1 MKIKRF
7 FANDMRQ
14 ALRQVRE
21 TMGPDAAILS
31 TDKLEDGV
39 EIIAAM
45 DYDEKILSSTDRDQA
60 TPARRTVAS
69 SQSEGVQVAGNDSSD
84 STNTERRGA
93 RRTYEDLANSLAV
106 NEDNEAEPAERDAS
120 TLPPVVNAPHRES
133 TSAIRQALSGL
144 KIDSNLGD
152 NKTMD
157 QLREEMQGLRDLM
170 EQRFAGLAWGSLE
183 NNSPL
188 RASLLRRLDLLGF
201 EAEVATQLTD
211 IEYASNDLEGAWQRV
226 LNQLV
231 SRLKEYPEELT
242 THGGIVALV
251 GPTGAGK
258 TTTLAKLAARFSMK
272 HGPESVA
279 LITTDCYRIA
289 AHEQLRA
296 SGRIMGIPV
305 RVAEGLPALREQL
318 DDAAD
323 KRLVLIDTA
332 GMSQRDNRL
341 REQLSMLRQASD
353 QLLSMLVFPATSQA
367 LVLEETIEA
376 FDALSP
382 DGCIITKVDE
392 CTSLGG
398 ALSVAIRHQLPLA
411 FMTDGQRVPEDIHRA
426 DPVESVNRCI
436 DVAKQSSNEL
446 NEEVLA
452 KTYGSLIANAH
463 R

>member
-21 TMGPDAAILS
+21 VMGPDAAILS

-45 DYDEKILSSTDRDQA
+45 DYDSKIL
-60 TPARRTVAS
+60 AS
-69 SQSEGVQVAGNDSSD
+69 SRREQSHMAKQAVSSSQTGGRELAEETASAPTTYEKRVAG
-84 STNTERRGA
+84 T
-93 RRTYEDLANSLAV
+93 TYEDLAHRLAV
-106 NEDNEAEPAERDAS
+106 DDAQDAELDDFDTPEV
-120 TLPPVVNAPHRES
+120 PPVVNAPHRES

-144 KIDSNLGD
+144 KIESNFGDS
-152 NKTMD
+152 KTMD

-170 EQRFAGLAWGSLE
+170 EQRFAGLAWGNLE

-201 EAEVATQLTD
+201 EAEVATHLTD
-211 IEYASNDLEGAWQRV
+211 LEFASNDLDSAWQKV
-226 LNQLV
+226 LNNLV
-231 SRLKEYPEELT
+231 DQLKEYPEDLT
-242 THGGIVALV
+242 SHGGIVALV

-272 HGPESVA
+272 HGSESVA

-296 SGRIMGIPV
+296 YGRIMGIPV
-305 RVAEGLPALREQL
+305 RVAEGLQALREQL
-318 DDAAD
+318 NEAAD

-353 QLLSMLVFPATSQA
+353 QLQSMLVFPATSQA

-382 DGCIITKVDE
+382 DGCMITKVDE

-398 ALSVAIRHQLPLA
+398 ALSVAIRHQLSLA

-426 DPVESVNRCI
+426 VPVELVNRCI